1 MTHLDRLLHTTSS
14 RTLREALQA
23 GLSDAP
29 TPELLTKVHSALE
42 TGCIVQTQVALA
54 AQGAGNVAPLAASA
68 GAAAKGAT
76 AALVLKPLLMGIVG
90 GVLFCGAIAAIETE
104 PAPLKAHATASPV
117 QEPSAQARHAPARR
131 AVPTPDRAPEREVA
145 AAPDISPTT
154 GLNAPSQVAALRPT
168 RVAARAES
176 ALAGRTLASSAE
188 TAPQAVA
195 IAALS
200 PATSKN
206 GAALRIE
213 IEQIDRVRRA
223 LARGDAAQA
232 QAALDVYDRTSK
244 LHVFGREALLLRI
257 ETARRRGD
265 DPGACRLVE
274 HYLQEFPG
282 DPQALRLRRIPCAAS
297 R

>member
-29 TPELLTKVHSALE
+29 TPELLAKVHSALE

-76 AALVLKPLLMGIVG
+76 AAFVLKPLLMGIVG

-104 PAPLKAHATASPV
+104 PAPLKAHAAASPMH
-117 QEPSAQARHAPARR
+117 EPSAEARHTPPGR
-131 AVPTPDRAPEREVA
+131 AVPASDRASTPELA
-145 AAPDISPTT
+145 AAPDTSPTT
-154 GLNAPSQVAALRPT
+154 GANAPSQAALRPT
-168 RVAARAES
+168 RGAARAEN
-176 ALAGRTLASSAE
+176 ARARQTVASSAE
-188 TAPQAVA
+188 AAPQAVA
-195 IAALS
+195 MAAMS

-232 QAALDVYDRTSK
+232 QAALDVYDHTSK

-274 HYLQEFPG
+274 RYLQEFPG
-282 DPQALRLRRIPCAAS
+282 DPQALRLRQIPCAAS